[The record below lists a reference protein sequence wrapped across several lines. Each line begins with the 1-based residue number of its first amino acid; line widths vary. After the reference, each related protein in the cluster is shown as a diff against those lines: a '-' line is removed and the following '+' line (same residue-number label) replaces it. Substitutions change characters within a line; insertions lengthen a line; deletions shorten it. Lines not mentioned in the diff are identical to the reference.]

1 MSNSETIKYTCPYCG
16 KEFDVEIYN
25 TVNVFNDPD
34 LKERCMSGDVFRHSC
49 PHCHSDFMIQNPLLY
64 EDPEHRFIIW
74 VSAKELGDLSSFA
87 KPLIAKGYTLRRCAT
102 VKEFVEKI
110 QIFEDGANDIADYRK
125 RK

>member
-25 TVNVFNDPD
+25 TVNVSQDPD
-34 LKERCMSGDVFRHSC
+34 LKERCMSGDIFRHSC

-64 EDPEHRFIIW
+64 EDTEHRFIIW
-74 VSAKELGDLSSFA
+74 VSAKELGNLSSFA

-110 QIFEDGANDIADYRK
+110 QIFEDGANDIAV
-125 RK
+125 